1 MTIANKDTTDN
12 LKSDSNNDESDVV
25 FTRLKNFPAWAF
37 FSLAAN
43 GLLILAVSL
52 LLLRE
57 RWLPASSQLI
67 NSTTQLRLVSQSPD
81 PTPDLGP
88 RHQLNYQQWLALLG
102 REAAVAAKQQPKRLT
117 ILAGDSLSLWFPPE
131 LLPQERSWLNQG
143 ISGETSAGLLN
154 RLELFDD
161 TQPEVIFVMIGINDL
176 IRGMK
181 DETVL
186 ANQQQ
191 IIHYLRRVHPQA
203 QVVVQSILPHGGKES
218 SWQGREHLLAISNNR
233 IREINRQLEAIARKE
248 GASYLD
254 LFPLFTDDQGNLQS
268 NLSTDGLHLSQEG
281 YLVWRSA
288 LLVFARLK
296 LEPKPDSIE

>member
-12 LKSDSNNDESDVV
+12 LKSDSNHDESDLV

-57 RWLPASSQLI
+57 RWLTASSQVI

-176 IRGMK
+176 MRGMK

-191 IIHYLRRVHPQA
+191 IIHYLRRVHPQS

-218 SWQGREHLLAISNNR
+218 SCQGKEHLLAISNNR
-233 IREINRQLEAIARKE
+233 IREINRQLEAIAKKE

-254 LFPLFTDDQGNLQS
+254 LFPLFTNDQGNLQP

>member
-1 MTIANKDTTDN
+1 MPTGN
-12 LKSDSNNDESDVV
+12 LKSDSNHAESDVV

-57 RWLPASSQLI
+57 HWLPTSSQAI
-67 NSTTQLRLVSQSPD
+67 NSTTQLRLVSKSPD

-102 REAAVAAKQQPKRLT
+102 REAAVAAKQQPKHLT
-117 ILAGDSLSLWFPPE
+117 VLAGDSLSLWFPPE

-176 IRGMK
+176 IRGIK
-181 DETVL
+181 DETIL

-203 QVVVQSILPHGGKES
+203 QVVVQSILPHGGKKS

-254 LFPLFTDDQGNLQS
+254 LFPLFTDDQGNLQPT
-268 NLSTDGLHLSQEG
+268 LSTDGLHLSQEG

-296 LEPKPDSIE
+296 LESKPDSLELGRN